1 LFHGVECLSV
11 GGEIKALDFG
21 EIGECQF
28 LEDIS
33 WLYGELDWSCVM
45 RAQNLKNLLE
55 ADAVAID
62 DRIIFEL
69 IYKLFLFGGVLQL
82 MQRQFHVDFEQVRKR
97 LKYD

>member
-28 LEDIS
+28 LEDVS
-33 WLYGELDWSCVM
+33 GFDGELDRSCVM
-45 RAQNLKNLLE
+45 RTQNLKNLLE

-62 DRIIFEL
+62 DGIIFEL
-69 IYKLFLFGGVLQL
+69 IYKLFLFGGVFELV
-82 MQRQFHVDFEQVRKR
+82 QREFHVDFEQIGKR